1 MGEMCDTV
9 EFDFE
14 RNSDLLL
21 DFLGGVS
28 GPLRDDLSVCIGHI
42 GIGFDGE
49 IVKRDDAPD
58 EEDQRTAEHEQGI
71 REGEIN
77 GLTNHAYCP
86 ARFSATSVEN
96 SRALV
101 TSSSPGFTPERISCM
116 PSGARPSAL
125 MTILR
130 N

>member
-1 MGEMCDTV
+1 MGDAV
-9 EFDFE
+9 EFDFKG
-14 RNSDLLL
+14 NSNLLL
-21 DFLGGVS
+21 DFFGGMS
-28 GPLRDDLSVCIGHI
+28 GPLRDDLGVRIGHI
-42 GIGFDGE
+42 GIRFDGQ

-58 EEDQRTAEHEQGI
+58 EEDQRAAEYEQGI

-77 GLTNHAYCP
+77 GLPDHAYCP